1 MKYRLGFSFMQIY
14 DIITDR
20 KGVSCVQSVFS
31 RIFCACL
38 RGIFHSPFI
47 DNSNISNKAGKKT
60 KNVKSRYKPSKN
72 FTVKRYKSS
81 NCYYEILKNKN
92 CRTEKVIFLLHGG
105 SFKVKLVDMYR
116 RLAEK
121 YSNLLDGATV
131 VNVDYR
137 TFPQYEHPAQLYD
150 ARDVYLEL
158 LKSGINPENII
169 FIGDSAGANLTV
181 TTTLWLRDN
190 SYPLPSQIVCFSLW
204 ADMTSSGESR
214 VKNAY
219 LDPFGGI
226 KKGKSIENYWDYLHR
241 ISAYAQNIDRES
253 PYVSPVFADFKD
265 FPPTTLICGGA
276 EMDESDNDRV
286 FEKMKKS
293 GVNVELHKYDGM
305 FHCFQ
310 FMSFLPESR
319 DAYKKAF
326 NRIRSI
332 TNEFK

>member
-1 MKYRLGFSFMQIY
+1 MQS
-14 DIITDR
+14 IT
-20 KGVSCVQSVFS
+20 S

-38 RGIFHSPFI
+38 RVIFHSSLI
-47 DNSNISNKAGKKT
+47 DNSNMSNKAGKHT
-60 KNVKSRYKPSKN
+60 KNVKSHYKPSKN
-72 FTVKRYKSS
+72 FTYSRHKCN

-92 CRTEKVIFLLHGG
+92 CNSDKVILMLHGG

-131 VNVDYR
+131 VSVDYR
-137 TFPQYEHPAQLYD
+137 TFPQYEHPTQLLD
-150 ARDVYLEL
+150 VKDVYLEL
-158 LKSGINPENII
+158 LNQGINPKNII
-169 FIGDSAGANLTV
+169 VIGDSAGANLAV

-190 SYPLPSQIVCFSLW
+190 GHPLPSQIACFSLW

-226 KKGKSIENYWDYLHR
+226 AKHKSIEENWDYLHR
-241 ISAYAQNIDRES
+241 ISAYAQNLDRTN

-265 FPPTTLICGGA
+265 FPPTTLVCGGA

-286 FEKMKKS
+286 FENMKTS
-293 GVNVELHKYDGM
+293 GVNVELYKYDGM

-310 FMSFLPESR
+310 LMSFLPESR
-319 DAYKKAF
+319 DAYKKVF

-332 TNEFK
+332 KNELR

>member
-1 MKYRLGFSFMQIY
+1 M
-14 DIITDR
+14 
-20 KGVSCVQSVFS
+20 QSVIS
-31 RIFCACL
+31 RVFCACL

-60 KNVKSRYKPSKN
+60 KDVKSYYKPSKGFVFKKHN
-72 FTVKRYKSS
+72 SI
-81 NCYYEILKNKN
+81 NCSYEILKNKN
-92 CRTEKVIFLLHGG
+92 CNTEKVILMLHGG

-131 VNVDYR
+131 INVDYR

-150 ARDVYLEL
+150 AKDVYLEL
-158 LKSGINPENII
+158 LEKGIKPENIV
-169 FIGDSAGANLTV
+169 FIGDSAGANLAV

-214 VKNAY
+214 VRNAY

-226 KKGKSIENYWDYLHR
+226 AKHKTIEENWDYLHR
-241 ISAYAQNIDRES
+241 ISAYAQNIDREN
-253 PYVSPVFADFKD
+253 PYVSPVFADFNK
-265 FPPTTLICGGA
+265 FPPTTLVCGGA

-286 FEKMKKS
+286 FEKLKASDVDVK
-293 GVNVELHKYDGM
+293 LYKYDGM

-310 FMSFLPESR
+310 LMSFLPESR
-319 DAYKKAF
+319 DAYKKVF
-326 NRIRSI
+326 NRIRSVG
-332 TNEFK
+332 NELKR